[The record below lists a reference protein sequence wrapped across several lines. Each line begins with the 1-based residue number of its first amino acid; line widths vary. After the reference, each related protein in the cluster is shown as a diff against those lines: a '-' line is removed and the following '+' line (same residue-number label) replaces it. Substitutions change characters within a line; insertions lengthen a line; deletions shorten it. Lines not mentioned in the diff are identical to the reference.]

1 MTARPA
7 RLARLLL
14 ALAPALATI
23 ARAQDTTRTESG
35 VRVGITYTPGV
46 RPSLAVLAAPGAD
59 SVRVVLERD
68 LDQSD
73 RFEMAPRSGVPATAD
88 ARTLTALGVSYGVLV
103 AGAAGRMDI
112 TVLDSRTGAE
122 VLKRAVDP
130 GARLALHQAADD
142 IVRAI
147 TGQPGIAS
155 TQLLFVLNGRIARVD
170 ADGQNFARLC
180 SAGWPSLSPAWS
192 PDRRTMAYTA
202 FVRSGQPIVLQDL
215 ASGTREV
222 VPFTEDGLN
231 ITPSFS
237 PDGRALAFAHG
248 TEEGMDIYIYN
259 VHGGSVA
266 AGERR
271 EARGER
277 PIRVTNGRFSD
288 NLSPTWSPDGSR
300 IAFISNRARTPQL
313 YVMGSDGTGQDVLA
327 RFDYGATG
335 QTQAPE
341 WSPDGRL
348 IAFHRDVG
356 GVPQLFVVDV
366 DDRGVRQLTGSGR
379 NEDPTWAPDS
389 RHLGFVSS
397 RSGARELWVL
407 DLETGRLRQLTS
419 VGGARLP
426 AWSARRT
433 TNEGRP

>member
-1 MTARPA
+1 MRPG
-7 RLARLLL
+7 RLVVLAALLL
-14 ALAPALATI
+14 PVS

-46 RPSLAVLAAPGAD
+46 RPSLAVIGAAGVD
-59 SVRVVLERD
+59 SVRSVIERD

-73 RFEMAPRSGVPATAD
+73 RFEMAPRSGVPASAD

-103 AGAAGRMDI
+103 AGAGGRVDI
-112 TVLDSRTGAE
+112 TVLDSRNGAE
-122 VLKRAVDP
+122 LLTRSVDP
-130 GARLALHQAADD
+130 LTRLAMHQAADE

-147 TGQPGIAS
+147 IGQAGFAS
-155 TQLLFVLNGRIARVD
+155 TQLLFVLNGRIARID
-170 ADGQNFARLC
+170 ADGQNFTRLR

-192 PDRRTMAYTA
+192 PDRRGMAYTA
-202 FVRSGQPIVLQDL
+202 FVQSGQPIVLQDM

-222 VPFTEDGLN
+222 VPGTEDGLN
-231 ITPSFS
+231 ITPAFS
-237 PDGRALAFAHG
+237 PDGRSLAFAHG
-248 TEEGMDIYIYN
+248 TEDGMDVYIY
-259 VHGGSVA
+259 HLQGGLVA

-271 EARGER
+271 EASGER
-277 PIRVTNGRFSD
+277 PIRLTNGRFSD

-313 YVMGSDGTGQDVLA
+313 YVMASDGTGQDVLA

-335 QTQAPE
+335 MTSAPE

-348 IAFHRDVG
+348 VAFHRDVG

-366 DDRGVRQLTGSGR
+366 EDRGVRQLTGSGR

-389 RHLGFVSS
+389 RHIAFVSS
-397 RSGARELWVL
+397 RTGARELWVL

>member
-1 MTARPA
+1 M
-7 RLARLLL
+7 
-14 ALAPALATI
+14 
-23 ARAQDTTRTESG
+23 
-35 VRVGITYTPGV
+35 RVGITYTPGV
-46 RPSLAVLAAPGAD
+46 RPSLAVLAAPGVD
-59 SVRVVLERD
+59 SVRAVLERD

-73 RFEMAPRSGVPATAD
+73 RFEMAPRSGVPASAD

-103 AGAAGRMDI
+103 AGATARVEV

-122 VLKRAVDP
+122 VLRRALDP

-147 TGQPGIAS
+147 TGQPGVAS

-170 ADGQNFARLC
+170 ADGEDFTRLR

-215 ASGTREV
+215 ASGAREV

-237 PDGRALAFAHG
+237 PDGHALAFAHG
-248 TEEGMDIYIYN
+248 TEEGTDIYLY
-259 VHGGSVA
+259 HLGG
-266 AGERR
+266 
-271 EARGER
+271 
-277 PIRVTNGRFSD
+277 RVDRLTSGQFSD

-335 QTQAPE
+335 MTSAPE

-389 RHLGFVSS
+389 RHLAFVSS
-397 RSGARELWVL
+397 RTGARELWVL

>member
-1 MTARPA
+1 M
-7 RLARLLL
+7 LA
-14 ALAPALATI
+14 ALMLPVS
-23 ARAQDTTRTESG
+23 ARAQDTTRVESG
-35 VRVGITYTPGV
+35 VRIGITYTPGV
-46 RPSLAVLAAPGAD
+46 RPSLAVISAAGVD

-73 RFEMAPRSGVPATAD
+73 RFEMAPRSTVPAAVD
-88 ARTLTALGVSYGVLV
+88 ARALTALGVSYGVLL
-103 AGAAGRMDI
+103 AGSAGGVDI
-112 TVLDSRTGAE
+112 TVLDSRNGAE
-122 VLKRAVDP
+122 LLKRTVNPDL
-130 GARLALHQAADD
+130 RLALHQAADE

-155 TQLLFVLNGRIARVD
+155 TQLLFVLDGRIARVD
-170 ADGQNFARLC
+170 ADGQNFTRLR

-215 ASGTREV
+215 ASGRREV
-222 VPFTEDGLN
+222 VPGTEDGLN
-231 ITPSFS
+231 ITPAFS
-237 PDGRALAFAHG
+237 PDGRSLAFAHG
-248 TEEGMDIYIYN
+248 TEEGMDIYLYQL
-259 VHGGSVA
+259 GD
-266 AGERR
+266 RR
-271 EARGER
+271 EAGGGR
-277 PIRVTNGRFSD
+277 PIRLTSSRFAD

-313 YVMGSDGTGQDVLA
+313 YVMGSDGTGQEVLA

-335 QTQAPE
+335 TTSAPD

-348 IAFHRDVG
+348 VAFHRDVG

-389 RHLGFVSS
+389 RHVAFVSS
-397 RSGARELWVL
+397 RTGARELWVL

-433 TNEGRP
+433 LNEGRP